1 VVNVRVGAFM
11 KNPPA
16 PVKKQIRQ
24 ELSKEIRRGVPK
36 RNKAIKG
43 TSHNELVRQAE
54 RIIY

>member
-1 VVNVRVGAFM
+1 M